1 MPETRKDTIARLQQ
15 NILLWQGFKPPQAA
29 QEQSFGLGALEAAF
43 PNGVFP
49 TGAIHEFLVPGPES
63 AAASGGFIGGLLAK
77 LMGQQGICLWIG
89 VSRKLFAPAL
99 KRFGVEPDRIIF
111 VDLQN
116 EKQALWA
123 AEEALKC
130 GGLAA
135 VVAELPELT
144 FAQSR
149 RLQLAVETS
158 RVTGF
163 ILRSDLQKVSS
174 TTCVA
179 RWQIAS
185 MPSQAEM
192 DIPVVGFPRWQVELL
207 KVRNGNPGVYQIGW
221 SANGFVPVAQ
231 DITGAREH
239 LSTLKAG

>member
-1 MPETRKDTIARLQQ
+1 LDRFTVL
-15 NILLWQGFKPPQAA
+15 
-29 QEQSFGLGALEAAF
+29 
-43 PNGVFP
+43 
-49 TGAIHEFLVPGPES
+49 
-63 AAASGGFIGGLLAK
+63 
-77 LMGQQGICLWIG
+77 
-89 VSRKLFAPAL
+89 PAL
-99 KRFGVEPDRIIF
+99 QAEPSAVAVRADSRFTT
-111 VDLQN
+111 LS
-116 EKQALWA
+116 AL
-123 AEEALKC
+123 
-130 GGLAA
+130 
-135 VVAELPELT
+135 VAELRELT

-185 MPSQAEM
+185 IPSQAQM

-221 SANGFVPVAQ
+221 SADGFVPVLQ
-231 DITGAREH
+231 DISGAREH